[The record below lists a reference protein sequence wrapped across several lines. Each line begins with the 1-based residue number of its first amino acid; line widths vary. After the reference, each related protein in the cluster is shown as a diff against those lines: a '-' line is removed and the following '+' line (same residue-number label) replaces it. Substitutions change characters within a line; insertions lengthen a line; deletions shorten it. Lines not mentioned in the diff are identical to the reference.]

1 MICRY
6 FEDGEKLNVADLN
19 EITVLIDRSETE
31 FTEVALNE
39 WPASLDGPPHS
50 HELKEQIFFILS
62 GEGTID
68 IGEQTYTVNGGELL
82 YIPAGEVHRTK
93 SSAGEPLRYILFN
106 AFSNSDKEGHASFAD
121 HIAQVKDTRKQQA
134 LSQKSSH
141 NSESEKESAPTKSH
155 KTGKFI
161 SDVSIKQ
168 PSSQQASSEACFSV
182 PLLSIQE
189 TERSETHLV
198 HCPPHKS
205 LPLSN
210 FDDREQ
216 TWYILS
222 GEATVTIG
230 RETQSVGAGH
240 VLFIPAKA
248 VHSIQADKG
257 DVYYLRFD
265 TLCK

>member
-19 EITVLIDRSETE
+19 KITVLIDRSETE

-39 WPASLDGPPHS
+39 WPVSLDGPPHS
-50 HELKEQIFFILS
+50 HELKEQIFFMLS
-62 GEGTID
+62 GVGSID

-82 YIPAGEVHRTK
+82 YIPAGELHRTK

-121 HIAQVKDTRKQQA
+121 HIARVKDTRKQQA
-134 LSQKSSH
+134 LSQTYSY
-141 NSESEKESAPTKSH
+141 NSESEKESMQKKPH
-155 KTGKFI
+155 RTGKFI
-161 SDVSIKQ
+161 SDISIKQ
-168 PSSQQASSEACFSV
+168 QPSQLPSSEACFSV
-182 PLLSIQE
+182 PLLSIHE
-189 TERSETHLV
+189 TERSETHIV

-210 FDDREQ
+210 FNDREQ

-230 RETQSVGAGH
+230 RETQSV
-240 VLFIPAKA
+240 
-248 VHSIQADKG
+248 
-257 DVYYLRFD
+257 
-265 TLCK
+265 

>member
-39 WPASLDGPPHS
+39 WPASLDGPPHT
-50 HELKEQIFFILS
+50 HDLKEQIFCILS
-62 GEGTID
+62 GEGSID

-82 YIPAGEVHRTK
+82 YIPAGEEHRTK
-93 SSAGEPLRYILFN
+93 SNAGEPLRYILFN
-106 AFSNSDKEGHASFAD
+106 AFSNSEKEGHASFAD
-121 HIAQVKDTRKQQA
+121 HIARVKDTRKQQA

-141 NSESEKESAPTKSH
+141 NSESEKETAPTKSH
-155 KTGKFI
+155 RTGKFI
-161 SDVSIKQ
+161 SDISIKQ
-168 PSSQQASSEACFSV
+168 PSSQQASSEACFSI
-182 PLLSIQE
+182 PLLSIHE
-189 TERSETHLV
+189 TERSETHMV
-198 HCPPHKS
+198 HCPPTKS

-230 RETQSVGAGH
+230 HETQSVGTGH
-240 VLFIPAKA
+240 VLFIPSNAE
-248 VHSIQADKG
+248 HSIQAKKEG
-257 DVYYLRFD
+257 LYFLRFD
-265 TLCK
+265 TML